1 MPLLMSVSVPI
12 GFDRLFFSCTSAC
25 LEIFVKWGR
34 TEYQTLWILPCQVP
48 QFCIPIKLELCS
60 GMQLIYL
67 ETVWS
72 FWVLLLRF
80 LRKDKSSAESTVRF
94 LSLST
99 IDILDQVI
107 LCYQGGCPGHCKIF
121 SSILGSPLNASST
134 LPLVLTNQ
142 KRL

>member
-72 FWVLLLRF
+72 FLDFKIYCVGSEYFLARFYYWGKIFCSIPNVPSIIQFFTVADANRHYSLSCESSNVVIYLLL
-80 LRKDKSSAESTVRF
+80 L
-94 LSLST
+94 LL
-99 IDILDQVI
+99 IILDM
-107 LCYQGGCPGHCKIF
+107 
-121 SSILGSPLNASST
+121 SS
-134 LPLVLTNQ
+134 
-142 KRL
+142 